1 MHRALLFALLA
12 ATAAPG
18 AAQSTFSDDFNDN
31 YIADWDQRCHAG
43 TWSASGGFA
52 RVSTSHTCS
61 ALVCPGQLVSEDVS
75 IQISGTATHVFGMVA
90 RLDSG
95 DTGLYAYVSPNYNVA
110 RIRLVSAG
118 ETSTI
123 LNSLDATFPDGVT
136 YELTFTCSGPDLSL
150 LIKVPSTGQQW
161 TLNATDPNPQEGE
174 FGLASGDEALASFDW
189 ISCVYAPSLSVE
201 LASEATNDDMAGES
215 SGDADGAFEAGEQIE
230 LILGIENCGSTQLAN
245 AYGVLQSL
253 SSSIVV
259 IDNYEQYGTIDP
271 GEIGLCL
278 DNFVVNSEPFAPM
291 QVTYPMR
298 LTMFADGGF
307 TQQIDFEIPL
317 GYGTSCDVETSYS
330 DWGHSVLSAGWGD
343 SWHVSTAR
351 NHTTDGSQSFK
362 CGDTGPDDY
371 DNHLF
376 CGESSPWFNVPLG
389 GLLSFWIWTDVQPF
403 GLDAL
408 FALDGGLVQIGQ
420 FGNWTS
426 LVPPGGYPYEIV
438 SGSTGP
444 FAPGT
449 GVYSGTYGWQPVLIN
464 LPAELAGP
472 RMIRFVFGSDNAGTR
487 EGWYIDDISVTGST
501 GIGPD
506 GGSESISPL
515 SVTASPNPFADMI
528 LLELQGA
535 NAEQTGIEVFDLT
548 GRLVRE
554 LSPTTAAGNWTAVWD
569 GRDSAG
575 QSVPAGFYVARFSNS
590 AGEVRTIR
598 MIRTN

>member
-161 TLNATDPNPQEGE
+161 TLNATDPNPREGE

-189 ISCVYAPSLSVE
+189 ISCVYAPSFSVE
-201 LASEATNDDMAGES
+201 LASEATNDDMVGES
-215 SGDADGAFEAGEQIE
+215 SGDGDCAFEAGEQIE
-230 LILGIENCGSTQLAN
+230 LNLGLENCGATPLTNSYA
-245 AYGVLQSL
+245 VLQSL
-253 SSSIVV
+253 SSSIGVV
-259 IDNYEQYGTIDP
+259 DNYEQYGTIQP
-271 GEIGLCL
+271 GEIGMCL
-278 DNFVVNSEPFAPM
+278 DHFVINSQPFAPM

-307 TQQIDFEIPL
+307 SQQMDFEIPL
-317 GYGTSCDVETSYS
+317 GNGTSCNVEAAYS
-330 DWGHSVLSAGWGD
+330 DWGHSILSFGWGD
-343 SWHVSTAR
+343 NWHMSTMR
-351 NHTTDGSQSFK
+351 NHTTGGTQSFK
-362 CGDTGPDDY
+362 CGDTSTGDY
-371 DNHLF
+371 DDHLY
-376 CGESSPWFNVPLG
+376 CGEASPWFNVPHNGVLT
-389 GLLSFWIWTDVQPF
+389 FWMWTDVQTISTDLP
-403 GLDAL
+403 L
-408 FALDGGLVQIGQ
+408 ALDGCVVEIGQ
-420 FGNWTS
+420 FDNWTKLTPS
-426 LVPPGGYPYEIV
+426 GGYTYEIAT
-438 SGSTGP
+438 GSTGP
-444 FAPGT
+444 FAPGS
-449 GVYSGTYGWQPVLIN
+449 GVFSGTFGWQLVTLSFT
-464 LPAELAGP
+464 EDQTGP
-472 RMIRFVFGSDNAGTR
+472 QRLRFVFGSDNAGTR

-506 GGSESISPL
+506 GGSGSISPL

-554 LSPTTAAGNWTAVWD
+554 LSPTTAAGSWMAVWD

-575 QSVPAGFYVARFSNS
+575 QSVPAGFYVARCSNS